1 MKLNTILFKH
11 LCLFSIGAFLY
22 LFIEIMY
29 RGHTHWTMGI
39 LGGICFIL
47 VGLINEYLSRQT
59 PLWIQAVF
67 GSAIITCF
75 EFMAGCILNLWLGL
89 DVWDYSQ
96 MPFNLLGQICL
107 GFSMA
112 WIGLSVLAI
121 ILDDYLRYWIFKEEK
136 PRYKLF

>member
-1 MKLNTILFKH
+1 
-11 LCLFSIGAFLY
+11 
-22 LFIEIMY
+22 MY